1 MELNKIR
8 ELEIAKQP
16 FDISKACPEELNYP
30 DWVKFIERYG
40 FVWKEDTE
48 DGRKALK
55 NISNIPESFRAR
67 VLQSLDKKT
76 AFYDFDKN
84 ENQYRVLLT
93 YRSEFNYVGIN
104 IESKLSIEDLIF
116 FVKMANHLDA
126 FLLVDGKK
134 IIDDKVLENLG

>member
-30 DWVKFIERYG
+30 DWVKFIERYD
-40 FVWKEDTE
+40 FVWREDTE
-48 DGRKALK
+48 DGRKELK

-67 VLQSLDKKT
+67 VLQSLDKRT

-84 ENQYRVLLT
+84 ENQYRFILT

-104 IESKLSIEDLIF
+104 IESKLSIEDLII
-116 FVKMANHLDA
+116 FVKMANYLDA
-126 FLLVDGKK
+126 YLLNNGTE
-134 IIDDKVLENLG
+134 IIDEKFLENME